1 MVLWRPCA
9 TSALDRIKKI
19 QDQATRRENGT
30 RTKTRKTI
38 IFNTAK
44 EDWLMRR
51 HAPAKSIHLLKQL
64 ELHRCPH
71 CSIAQPQLI
80 QKWTHITVDHSKRNR
95 RFWATYE
102 CVTCGGIVTAW
113 GRVSKIALS
122 RAILVPGIWTSSLSH
137 RSIFWPIDWIF
148 RISFVITW
156 RPEIPAFLTAF
167 PRTTVL
173 ILIVGI
179 AHTKAFMLHLAS
191 PPASKRHK
199 GRITTDPLLTT
210 RRFD

>member
-1 MVLWRPCA
+1 LYGSPEVL
-9 TSALDRIKKI
+9 SMSS
-19 QDQATRRENGT
+19 
-30 RTKTRKTI
+30 I
-38 IFNTAK
+38 IFRQRL
-44 EDWLMRR
+44 WLWLEASNPWMSSRS
-51 HAPAKSIHLLKQL
+51 AYLLSS
-64 ELHRCPH
+64 R
-71 CSIAQPQLI
+71 A
-80 QKWTHITVDHSKRNR
+80 
-95 RFWATYE
+95 
-102 CVTCGGIVTAW
+102 
-113 GRVSKIALS
+113 SKIALS

-148 RISFVITW
+148 RIPLVITW

-210 RRFD
+210 RRFDLTSPLCKFS

>member
-1 MVLWRPCA
+1 MVAMLGLSNEEGCSA
-9 TSALDRIKKI
+9 TYNLMMSKYGLLKS
-19 QDQATRRENGT
+19 
-30 RTKTRKTI
+30 TKHLHPLQNYSVCKRNKAI
-38 IFNTAK
+38 SNY
-44 EDWLMRR
+44 
-51 HAPAKSIHLLKQL
+51 AKSAF
-64 ELHRCPH
+64 
-71 CSIAQPQLI
+71 S
-80 QKWTHITVDHSKRNR
+80 S
-95 RFWATYE
+95 
-102 CVTCGGIVTAW
+102 VTPRA
-113 GRVSKIALS
+113 SKIALS

-148 RISFVITW
+148 RIPLVITW

-179 AHTKAFMLHLAS
+179 AHTKAFILPLAS